1 MTDNLQERNEQVINN
16 IKSLQTMELD
26 LYNSLEN
33 QQLTSDQKQQIIDRI
48 NQLSQMRI
56 NMYANLKNSYSNY
69 QQNVSASR
77 NTFNDQMVSIDV
89 IENELNDSKRR
100 LNLLQAEKN
109 NKIRLVG
116 INTYYGKQYNAHKEI
131 MKIIVFVCVPVLIL
145 TILANKGIIPSQLN
159 ALVSG
164 IIIIIGIILVGYK
177 IIDLSNRDNMNFD
190 EYNWYFDKKNAAS
203 STSTTT
209 STTASAST
217 DPWATTESTCI
228 GAECCNDNN
237 TYDSTQNK
245 CIPTAATTQT
255 TSATT
260 TTSTESFISGVL
272 SKYASCANFPQKRLH
287 SGSIKAYNY
296 DNLKCN

>member
-33 QQLTSDQKQQIIDRI
+33 QTLTSDQKQQIIDRI
-48 NQLSQMRI
+48 NQLSQMRT
-56 NMYANLKNSYSNY
+56 NMYANLKNAYSNY

-77 NTFNDQMVSIDV
+77 NTLNDQMVSIDV

-116 INTYYGKQYNAHKEI
+116 INTYYGKQYNAHKQI
-131 MKIIVFVCVPVLIL
+131 MKTVVYICIPILIL
-145 TILANKGIIPSQLN
+145 TILTNKGILPAQLN
-159 ALVSG
+159 ALMSG
-164 IIIIIGIILVGYK
+164 IIIIIGIILVGYQ

-190 EYNWYFDKKNAAS
+190 EYDWYFDKNTAAS

-209 STTASAST
+209 TSTTGT
-217 DPWATTESTCI
+217 DPWATSVSTCI
-228 GAECCNDNN
+228 GAECCNEYS
-237 TYDSTQNK
+237 TYDSAQNK
-245 CIPTAATTQT
+245 CIPTVEQT
-255 TSATT
+255 TTATT
-260 TTSTESFISGVL
+260 TTETFVSGVL

-287 SGSIKAYNY
+287 NENIEAYNY
-296 DNLKCN
+296 DNLNCKYNNK

>member
-1 MTDNLQERNEQVINN
+1 MTDNLQERNDQVINN

-33 QQLTSDQKQQIIDRI
+33 QKLTSEQKQQIIDRI

-77 NTFNDQMVSIDV
+77 NTLNDQMVSIDV

-116 INTYYGKQYNAHKEI
+116 INTYYGKQYNAHKQI
-131 MKIIVFVCVPVLIL
+131 MKTVVFVCVPVLIL
-145 TILANKGIIPSQLN
+145 TILANKGILPSQLN
-159 ALVSG
+159 ALISG
-164 IIIIIGIILVGYK
+164 IIIIIGVIVVGYQ

-190 EYNWYFDKKNAAS
+190 EYNWYFDKNNAAS
-203 STSTTT
+203 STTST
-209 STTASAST
+209 STTGT

-228 GAECCNDNN
+228 GAECCNEYS
-237 TYDSTQNK
+237 TYDSAQNK
-245 CIPTAATTQT
+245 CIPTVEQTTTATTT
-255 TSATT
+255 ATT
-260 TTSTESFISGVL
+260 TTESFVSGVL

-287 SGSIKAYNY
+287 NGNIEAYNY
-296 DNLKCN
+296 DNLHP